1 MRDPRPGTQG
11 PALAPRKAPTQ
22 QRARNT
28 VDSILQA
35 TEELAR
41 AHGFANVDTRSIAER
56 AGISIGSLYQ
66 YFPTYESILLAW
78 YEEVAGRVGRKMKI
92 ATVSILHKDLNEALL
107 VTLKLLLDAY
117 EEHELVLI
125 NMRDEVNAIKRATAA
140 TSFECLNRSTMRV
153 FFGQHPEY
161 RPKDTDRHIFF
172 IENIIMSNLH
182 RFVKERPAY
191 LPRKAMLREVCRI
204 IEAYLEGCKA

>member
-1 MRDPRPGTQG
+1 MRDQRAASPGA
-11 PALAPRKAPTQ
+11 ALARRKAPTQ

-28 VDSILQA
+28 VESIFQA
-35 TEELAR
+35 TEELVR
-41 AHGFANVDTRSIAER
+41 AHGFENVDTRRIAER

-78 YEEVAGRVGRKMKI
+78 YEEVSGQVGRKMKV

-107 VTLKLLLDAY
+107 FTLKLLLDAY
-117 EEHELVLI
+117 EEHALVLI
-125 NMRDEVNAIKRATAA
+125 RMRDEVPAIKRATAA
-140 TSFECLNRSTMRV
+140 TSFECLNRSTMHL

-172 IENIIMSNLH
+172 IENVIMSNLH
-182 RFVKERPAY
+182 RFVIERPAY
-191 LPRKAMLREVCRI
+191 VSRKTLLQQLCRI
-204 IEAYLEGCKA
+204 IASYLESCES